1 MQFLKLEKVM
11 KVSINAAQEA
21 HSANQKKCKELFKKI
36 KYDTATRESSYIDID
51 SLYQYMNNKITLK
64 ECEKRNQLRKSII
77 LLAVENI
84 DEDNVTCEEVYRLTK
99 GKL

>member
-1 MQFLKLEKVM
+1 
-11 KVSINAAQEA
+11 
-21 HSANQKKCKELFKKI
+21 
-36 KYDTATRESSYIDID
+36 
-51 SLYQYMNNKITLK
+51 MNNKITLK